1 MILHEKT
8 TPETK
13 KSDRS
18 RSFRCLICVYAEL
31 RESLDHPLQVQLHE
45 PLLRMLGDQKSTPER
60 LALWKARASV
70 LITVLML

>member
-18 RSFRCLICVYAEL
+18 RSFRCLICVYAGL

-45 PLLRMLGDQKSTPER
+45 PLLRMLGDRKS
-60 LALWKARASV
+60 S
-70 LITVLML
+70 TVDLQPKIQTQVQSD